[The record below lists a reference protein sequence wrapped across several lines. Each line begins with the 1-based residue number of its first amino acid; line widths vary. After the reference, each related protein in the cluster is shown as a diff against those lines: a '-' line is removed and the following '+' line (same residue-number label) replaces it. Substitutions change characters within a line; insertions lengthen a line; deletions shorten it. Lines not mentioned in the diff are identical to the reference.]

1 MKSFAR
7 GTPGLG
13 LIILRVTVAINIFA
27 LICRYSVTGAGEIV
41 SFVLAIVGLLLLFGL
56 FTRVSSCIGGIVA
69 VLSMIAL
76 GDATV
81 IPLCTAGLLCVA
93 LALAGPGAYS

>member
-13 LIILRVTVAINIFA
+13 LIVLRFTVAINIFA
-27 LICRYSVTGAGEIV
+27 LICRYSVTATGEIV

-56 FTRVSSCIGGIVA
+56 FTRISSCIGGIVV
-69 VLSMIAL
+69 VLSIVAL
-76 GDATV
+76 GDTTAV
-81 IPLCTAGLLCVA
+81 PLATAGLVCAVPGP
-93 LALAGPGAYS
+93 AGPRAAC